1 MNVLIVDFDPFANTG
16 GGQTVYRNLITRN
29 PHSRFCYF
37 SRQPN
42 ARPPVANAEPLYY
55 RQRFIGQYEATDP
68 TDEAHYS
75 AFLTARNFAN
85 AARGRHFDVVDV
97 PDYYD
102 FSAYL
107 GPALREFGVHFEK
120 LVVSLHGRLSETR
133 FINWEAHH
141 AGLRQDYVSS
151 DAEPDFPTARQIAV
165 GMENAALHSADV
177 RYAISDWYAEHLARD
192 LRGLP
197 VERLS
202 PWSVMETPPPPPRE
216 LASDARLE
224 TLFVGRLERTKGP
237 DLFVDLAWLTSAGD
251 FGDVTV
257 LGGDETCQ
265 GTTISHRLIEQARK
279 RNVPLNYRRPLQREE
294 LLRRLEN
301 PSLVLAPSRFET
313 FGLVPLEALLRGA
326 LVGYS
331 KQSGLA
337 NFIRAEMPELIR
349 AEFDPRDLTAAA
361 AAVQPLLA
369 RFRAF
374 RAKNVDYLAQL
385 ALDHRA
391 ASQSCEEN
399 LRAIYGAASHTDE
412 AVRDE
417 FEYRYNSELAARP
430 FVSRANKSAALRQFY
445 RSNVSPRIPVWV
457 QATRWHIG
465 QLRAK
470 LRALRPRPSD
480 SARRMVYER
489 LPAVHALG
497 VELNT
502 RKDIAS
508 TPKPVAA
515 FDILKRL
522 AGNTRAG
529 RMYHFQ
535 TLAMGEAR
543 RGNVLLKHLYLHRV
557 ARWTGMNRLYDC
569 HRASS
574 AYEERGFHDV
584 ATVLPWLCP
593 AAAQQDRERG
603 VYDYLMSRV
612 KQFPL
617 RREEGYSIRA
627 DRRSSLRPKLSVIVS
642 LYNAQDKLD
651 AFLTMLER
659 TDLMRARMVEL
670 ILVDS
675 GSPTVQISTERLQQI
690 TTWTDVLHLRTAAR
704 ETIATAWNRGLAEA
718 RGEYI
723 VCLGADEMVTP
734 DALGKLAGYLD
745 EHRDVDW
752 VTSNAVVMNVDTE
765 GRFVDSPL
773 VYDRGGMSELSPLL
787 DSTYLT
793 YVGGMY
799 RRRLHDLFG
808 VYDTSFR
815 AASDTE
821 FKHRVFPFIR
831 TGHINQTLGVFRD
844 YPEARMTSHPRA
856 EAEDLRAMYLF
867 RTPGGL
873 RYLLRNGDENQ
884 ALDLL
889 RLSLSFRRAYSQ
901 TYDTD
906 LDLATNVADYLTELN
921 PGSKLYRRLRRD
933 VTFLRDVA
941 RRSDSWTGSRRQF
954 AGLTRDAWRLA
965 RLEKS
970 HRRLLDAPVYYHL
983 FNDVRYSVH
992 CNVWSLAE
1000 GAF

>member
-16 GGQTVYRNLITRN
+16 GGQTVYRNLIARN
-29 PHSRFCYF
+29 PHSHFSYF

-42 ARPPVANAEPLYY
+42 ARSPVANAEPLHF
-55 RQRFIGQYEATDP
+55 RQRFIARYVPTDP
-68 TDEAHYS
+68 LDEAHYS

-85 AARGRHFDVVDV
+85 AARGRHFDVIDV

-102 FSAYL
+102 FGAYL
-107 GPALREFGVHFEK
+107 GPAMREFGVHFDR

-133 FINWEAHH
+133 FINWEAHQS
-141 AGLRQDYVSS
+141 GLRQDYVSS
-151 DAEPDFPTARQIAV
+151 DPSPEYPSARQVAV
-165 GMENAALHSADV
+165 TMEASALRAADV
-177 RYAISDWYAEHLARD
+177 RYAISDWYAEHLSRD
-192 LRGLP
+192 LGDLP

-216 LASDARLE
+216 ISTDARLE

-237 DLFVDLAWLTSAGD
+237 DLFVDLAWLTSAAD
-251 FGDVTV
+251 YGDVTI
-257 LGGDETCQ
+257 LGADEHCR
-265 GTTISHRLIEQARK
+265 GRAISHQLVEQAAK
-279 RNVPLNYRRPLQREE
+279 RNVPLSYHLPVQREA

-301 PSLVLAPSRFET
+301 PCLVLAPSRFET
-313 FGLVPLEALLRGA
+313 FGLVPLEALLRGS
-326 LVGYS
+326 LVGYT
-331 KQSGLA
+331 KHSGLA
-337 NFIRAEMPELIR
+337 SFLRAELPELLR

-361 AAVQPLLA
+361 ESIEPLLA
-369 RFRAF
+369 NFRTY
-374 RAKNVDYLAQL
+374 RARNVDYLNQL
-385 ALDHRA
+385 RLDRRALET
-391 ASQSCEEN
+391 SCEEN
-399 LRAIYGAASHTDE
+399 LQAIYRAASHTDD

-417 FEYRYNSELAARP
+417 FEYRYNSELATRP
-430 FVSRANKSAALRQFY
+430 FVSAANKSASLRQFY
-445 RSNVSPRIPVWV
+445 RSHISPGIPNWM
-457 QATRWHIG
+457 QAARWHVG
-465 QLRAK
+465 QLRGK
-470 LRALRPRPSD
+470 LRGLRPRPRD
-480 SARRMVYER
+480 SARRMVYHR
-489 LPAVHALG
+489 LPALHALG
-497 VELNT
+497 VELRT
-502 RKDIAS
+502 RRSIAE
-508 TPKPVAA
+508 TPKPV
-515 FDILKRL
+515 DSNEVLKRL
-522 AGNTRAG
+522 AENTRAG

-543 RGNVLLKHLYLHRV
+543 RGNVLLKHLYLQRI
-557 ARWTGMNRLYDC
+557 ARWTGVNRLYDC
-569 HRASS
+569 HRASH
-574 AYEERGFHDV
+574 AYEQRGFEDV

-593 AAAQQDRERG
+593 ASHKDRDQR
-603 VYDYLMSRV
+603 VYDYLMARV
-612 KQFPL
+612 RQFPL
-617 RREEGYSIRA
+617 RRKDSYAIRA
-627 DRRSSLRPKLSVIVS
+627 DRRVMLRPKLSVIVS

-651 AFLTMLER
+651 TFLTMLRR
-659 TDLMRARMVEL
+659 TDMMRARQVEL

-675 GSPTVQISTERLQQI
+675 GSPTVQISTERLKSI
-690 TTWTDVLHLRTAAR
+690 RTWTDVLYLRTAER
-704 ETIATAWNRGLAEA
+704 ETIATAWNRGLSEA

-723 VCLGADEMVTP
+723 ACLGADEMVTP

-752 VTSNAVVMNVDTE
+752 VTANAIVMNVDTE
-765 GRFVDSPL
+765 GRFVESPL
-773 VYDRGGMSELSPLL
+773 VYDRSGMTELAPLL

-808 VYDTSFR
+808 GYDTSFR

-873 RYLLRNGDENQ
+873 RYVLRDRDESQ

-889 RLSLSFRRAYSQ
+889 RMSLSFRRAYSQ
-901 TYDTD
+901 SYDTD
-906 LDLATNVADYLTELN
+906 LDLASNVAAYLTELN
-921 PGSKLYRRLRRD
+921 PGSKLYQRLQRD
-933 VTFLRDVA
+933 VTYLRDVA

-954 AGLTRDAWRLA
+954 VGLTRDACRLS